1 MTNFEFKARVR
12 DFAAVHEVLGKRRA
26 HFAGILE
33 QIDTYFH
40 APRGRLK
47 LREIRRHSPAE
58 HKVGVEF
65 QLIFYQR
72 ADKAAIRR
80 SDYSIVPLDHA
91 DDLRELLAT
100 ALGIHLVIRKSREL
114 FLLGYKGGAADENGI
129 HIRIHLDRVEELGEF
144 VEVEAL
150 AGGDISAVQA
160 AQEAQA
166 LLEEFGIPQG
176 DLMTGAYADLLAEKR
191 ATVFNLTF

>member
-26 HFAGILE
+26 HFAGTLE
-33 QIDTYFH
+33 QIDTYFQVPH
-40 APRGRLK
+40 GRLK
-47 LREIRRHSPAE
+47 LREIRRHSHAE
-58 HKVGVEF
+58 HKVGVKF

-72 ADKAAIRR
+72 ADEAAIRR
-80 SDYSIVPLDHA
+80 SDYSIVHLDHA

-100 ALGIHLVIRKSREL
+100 ALGIHLVVRKSREL
-114 FLLGYKGGAADENGI
+114 FLLGYKSGAADENGI

-150 AGGDISAVQA
+150 AGGDISAAEA

-176 DLMTGAYADLLAEKR
+176 DLMTGAYSDLLAEKR
-191 ATVFNLTF
+191 ASE